1 MINILIASHSHKL
14 AEGLTELVGQMAGDV
29 NIEYSGGTED
39 GELGSNFEE
48 INEKMTRLAE
58 DGLVVFF
65 DLGSCMMNC
74 ETAYEML
81 DDDLKEKVV
90 LAGSP
95 LVESSVQIGVSIDE
109 NTELDDIKNMISKYD
124 LNKLDQSLGL

>member
-14 AEGLTELVGQMAGDV
+14 AEGLKELVGQMAADV

-58 DGLVVFF
+58 DGVVVFF
-65 DLGSCMMNC
+65 DLGSSMMNC
-74 ETAYEML
+74 EMAYDML
-81 DDDLKEKVV
+81 DDDLKNNVL

-95 LVESSVQIGVSIDE
+95 LVESSVEIAVTIDE
-109 NTELDDIKNMISKYD
+109 NTTLDQIKEQVASYS
-124 LNKLDQSLGL
+124 LNKLA

>member
-14 AEGLTELVGQMAGDV
+14 AEGLTELVGQMADGV

-65 DLGSCMMNC
+65 DLGSSMMNC

-124 LNKLDQSLGL
+124 LNKLDQ

>member
-14 AEGLTELVGQMAGDV
+14 AEGLKELVGQMASDV

-48 INEKMTRLAE
+48 INEKMTRLAK

-65 DLGSCMMNC
+65 DLGSSMMNC
-74 ETAYEML
+74 ETSYDLLE
-81 DDDLKEKVV
+81 DDLKDKVI

-95 LVESSVQIGVSIDE
+95 MVESSVQIAVSIDE
-109 NTELDDIKNMISKYD
+109 NTTLEEVSDKIKAY
-124 LNKLDQSLGL
+124 KLDKLA

>member
-1 MINILIASHSHKL
+1 MINILIASHSKKL
-14 AEGLTELVGQMAGDV
+14 AQGLTELIGQMADKV

-65 DLGSCMMNC
+65 DLGSSMMNC

-81 DDDLKEKVV
+81 DDDLKEKVI

-109 NTELDDIKNMISKYD
+109 NTSLDDIKDIINNYD
-124 LNKLDQSLGL
+124 LNKFA

>member
-1 MINILIASHSHKL
+1 MAS
-14 AEGLTELVGQMAGDV
+14 DV

-58 DGLVVFF
+58 DGVVVFF
-65 DLGSCMMNC
+65 DLGSSMMNC
-74 ETAYEML
+74 EMAYDML
-81 DDDLKEKVV
+81 EDDLKENVL

-95 LVESSVQIGVSIDE
+95 LVESSVEIAVTIDE
-109 NTELDDIKNMISKYD
+109 NTTLDQIKDQVASYS
-124 LNKLDQSLGL
+124 LNKLA

>member
-1 MINILIASHSHKL
+1 MISILIASHSHKL
-14 AEGLTELVGQMAGDV
+14 AEGLKDLIGQMAGDV

-48 INEKMTRLAE
+48 INEKMTRLAN

-65 DLGSCMMNC
+65 DLGSSMMNC
-74 ETAYEML
+74 EMAYDML
-81 DDDLKEKVV
+81 DDDLKENVL

-95 LVESSVQIGVSIDE
+95 LVESSVEIAVTIDE
-109 NTELDDIKNMISKYD
+109 NTKLEDIKNQVDAYS
-124 LNKLDQSLGL
+124 LNKLD

>member
-14 AEGLTELVGQMAGDV
+14 AEGVTELIGQMSEGV
-29 NIEYSGGTED
+29 TIEYTGGTED

-48 INEKMTRLAE
+48 INEKMTRLAA

-65 DLGSCMMNC
+65 DLGSSMMNC
-74 ETAYEML
+74 EMAYDML
-81 DDDLKEKVV
+81 DDQLKEKVI

-95 LVESSVQIGVSIDE
+95 LVESSVEIAVIINEETS
-109 NTELDDIKNMISKYD
+109 LDDIRQRIESYD
-124 LNKLDQSLGL
+124 MNKLG

>member
-1 MINILIASHSHKL
+1 MINILIASHSQKL
-14 AEGLTELVGQMAGDV
+14 AEGLKDLISQMAADV

-65 DLGSCMMNC
+65 DLGSSMMNC

-81 DDDLKEKVV
+81 DDELKEKVI

-109 NTELDDIKNMISKYD
+109 NTSIDDVKNMIGEYN
-124 LNKLDQSLGL
+124 LNKLD

>member
-1 MINILIASHSHKL
+1 MVNILIASHSSKL
-14 AEGLTELVGQMAGDV
+14 AQGLTELIGQMAVDV

-48 INEKMTRLAE
+48 INEKMTRLAK

-65 DLGSCMMNC
+65 DLGSSMMNC
-74 ETAYEML
+74 ETAYDML
-81 DDDLKEKVV
+81 DPDLQEKVI

-95 LVESSVQIGVSIDE
+95 LVESSIQIALNIFEDTSLDE
-109 NTELDDIKNMISKYD
+109 IKDMVKSYD
-124 LNKLDQSLGL
+124 LNKLG

>member
-14 AEGLTELVGQMAGDV
+14 AEGLTELVGQMADGV

-65 DLGSCMMNC
+65 DLGSSMMNC

-109 NTELDDIKNMISKYD
+109 NTELDDIKNMISKYN
-124 LNKLDQSLGL
+124 LNKLDQ

>member
-14 AEGLTELVGQMAGDV
+14 AEGLTELVGQMAGGV

-65 DLGSCMMNC
+65 DLGSSMMNC

-95 LVESSVQIGVSIDE
+95 LVESSVQISVSIDE
-109 NTELDDIKNMISKYD
+109 NTELDDIKNMISKYN
-124 LNKLDQSLGL
+124 LNKLDQ

>member
-1 MINILIASHSHKL
+1 MISILIASHSNKL
-14 AEGLTELVGQMAGDV
+14 AEGLKDLIGQMAGDV

-58 DGLVVFF
+58 DGVVVFF
-65 DLGSCMMNC
+65 DLGSSMMNC
-74 ETAYEML
+74 EMAYDML
-81 DDDLKEKVV
+81 DDDLKEKVL

-95 LVESSVQIGVSIDE
+95 LVESSVEIAVTIDE
-109 NTELDDIKNMISKYD
+109 NTTLEKIKEQVASYS
-124 LNKLDQSLGL
+124 LNKLA

>member
-14 AEGLTELVGQMAGDV
+14 AEGLTELVGQMAGGV
-29 NIEYSGGTED
+29 NIEYSGSTED

-65 DLGSCMMNC
+65 DLGSSMMNC

-95 LVESSVQIGVSIDE
+95 LVESSVQISVSIDE

-124 LNKLDQSLGL
+124 LNKLDQ

>member
-14 AEGLTELVGQMAGDV
+14 AEGLKELVVQMAADV

-58 DGLVVFF
+58 DGVVVFF
-65 DLGSCMMNC
+65 DLGSSMMNC
-74 ETAYEML
+74 EMAYDML
-81 DDDLKEKVV
+81 DDDLKENVL

-95 LVESSVQIGVSIDE
+95 LVESSVEIAVTIDE
-109 NTELDDIKNMISKYD
+109 NTTLEKIKEQVASYN
-124 LNKLDQSLGL
+124 LNKLA